1 MSGVCAVGFA
11 ARTSFERNYVKDLS
25 ARAHPDAV
33 RAFNATPPVRRK
45 FFAGSRGA
53 YRAGQH
59 YIVAPA
65 RWEKTAE
72 GKLWL
77 GVFAHESGHAID
89 LYGRDARGGRSLWLA
104 PAIRQDRREMPSR
117 PLTAPGVSM
126 PRQRDLERALHAFPD
141 AARAV
146 LMAWLPG
153 RGAAGRFAVA
163 WTHGRLEE
171 AIGGIIRRRRA
182 MSRALEEDSRL
193 QLYALTKVG
202 DFIGAVYDRER
213 GGGHPRAYYR
223 AFSSLQGPSL
233 TVGHAAEAF
242 ANAFVSDAVAGTEL
256 LSFLVATAAPHTHA
270 AYRLLLKRIG
280 EGRCA
285 PSWDGRETP
294 TDDARA
300 KAAEAA
306 RRGEM
311 RG

>member
-1 MSGVCAVGFA
+1 MSGVCAAGFA
-11 ARTSFERNYVKDLS
+11 ARTPFERHYVRDLS
-25 ARAHPDAV
+25 ANAHPDAV

-53 YRAGQH
+53 YRAGHH

-65 RWEKTAE
+65 RWERTVE

-89 LYGRDARGGRSLWLA
+89 LHGRGARGGRSLWLA
-104 PAIRQDRREMPSR
+104 PAIRQDRKAMPPR
-117 PLTAPGVSM
+117 PPVAPEARV
-126 PRQRDLERALHAFPD
+126 PKRQEQERALHAFPE

-153 RGAAGRFAVA
+153 RAAAGRFAVA

-171 AIGGIIRRRRA
+171 AIGGVLGLRRRRA
-182 MSRALEEDSRL
+182 VAPGLQDDARL
-193 QLYALTKVG
+193 QAYALAKVG

-223 AFSSLQGPSL
+223 AFPPLQGASL
-233 TVGHAAEAF
+233 TVGHLSEAF
-242 ANAFVSDAVAGTEL
+242 ANAFVCDVVAGTEL
-256 LSFLVATAAPHTHA
+256 LSFLVATAAPNTHA
-270 AYRLLLKRIG
+270 AYRILLKRIG

-285 PSWDGRETP
+285 PATLGDPGR
-294 TDDARA
+294 DQ
-300 KAAEAA
+300 
-306 RRGEM
+306 
-311 RG
+311 

>member
-11 ARTSFERNYVKDLS
+11 ARTSFERHYVKDLS

-45 FFAGSRGA
+45 FFAGNRGA
-53 YRAGQH
+53 YRAGHH

-65 RWEKTAE
+65 RWERTAE

-89 LYGRDARGGRSLWLA
+89 LYGRDARGGRSMWLA
-104 PAIRQDRREMPSR
+104 PAIRQDRKEMPPR
-117 PLTAPGVSM
+117 PRPAPGASM
-126 PRQRDLERALHAFPD
+126 PRQRDLERALHAFPE

-171 AIGGIIRRRRA
+171 AIGGVIRLRRRPA
-182 MSRALEEDSRL
+182 ASPAQHEDVRL
-193 QLYALTKVG
+193 QLYALAKVG

-223 AFSSLQGPSL
+223 AFPRLAGPSL

-242 ANAFVSDAVAGTEL
+242 ANAFVSDVVAGTEL
-256 LSFLVATAAPHTHA
+256 LSFLVASAAPHTHA
-270 AYRLLLKRIG
+270 AYRILLHRIG
-280 EGRCA
+280 EGRCSGA
-285 PSWDGRETP
+285 SPGGRDP
-294 TDDARA
+294 DR
-300 KAAEAA
+300 
-306 RRGEM
+306 
-311 RG
+311 